1 MEENGGKY
9 LSSGC
14 VTLVRIRDCVQKLW
28 VQPLSGQAMQPM
40 ALPHGCIGDTA
51 QERMKRKRTPIV
63 NPYQALHASHVQEQ
77 EEFRKFMYGV
87 EETLQ
92 STATGMCLH
101 FARDYIHN
109 TNSSIS
115 SVARLLSTV
124 QERYDSLSREA
135 EVIDDERKSLRDEAQ
150 MLRRDKQRV
159 TRLACEIRIL
169 KLELHSAEG
178 ESNQWHQTYCE
189 RKDQINDMMVQYD
202 ETLKGMQSLY
212 EEEIDELKQGLAHKE
227 TVNKQ
232 AQDDQAEDNPGTPDR
247 PHNDHTEEFVD
258 LTDEPCTSYKGET
271 MEALEQRF
279 EYCKKKLLH
288 PNVILALN
296 GSLKPS
302 GRKRKPGDSDAD
314 FKMKL
319 YKGRR
324 DCMDSTWKRVSPSNF
339 HAYMKL
345 MDELKNSKKRQK
357 TLRDLGF
364 A

>member
-1 MEENGGKY
+1 MK
-9 LSSGC
+9 
-14 VTLVRIRDCVQKLW
+14 KLW
-28 VQPLSGQAMQPM
+28 VQSFSDQAMQPM
-40 ALPHGCIGDTA
+40 KLPDRDVIRWSD
-51 QERMKRKRTPIV
+51 KRRRQAAETPC
-63 NPYQALHASHVQEQ
+63 QALHASDVQEK
-77 EEFRKFMYGV
+77 EEFREFIRGV
-87 EETLQ
+87 EQELQ

-101 FARDYIHN
+101 IVRDHIHSP
-109 TNSSIS
+109 NSSIS
-115 SVARLLSTV
+115 SVARLLSKAQEKL
-124 QERYDSLSREA
+124 QERYDSLERET
-135 EVIDDERKSLRDEAQ
+135 EVIDNERKSLCDEVQ

-159 TRLACEIRIL
+159 TRLVSEQQIM
-169 KLELHSAEG
+169 KLELNYAER
-178 ESNQWHQTYCE
+178 ESTQWNQTCCE
-189 RKDQINDMMVQYD
+189 RKDQINDMMAQYG

-212 EEEIDELKQGLAHKE
+212 EEKIDKLKQDLAHNE
-227 TVNKQ
+227 TINKQ
-232 AQDDQAEDNPGTPDR
+232 VQDDQAEDNPGTPDR
-247 PHNDHTEEFVD
+247 PHNHTEEFVD
-258 LTDEPCTSYKGET
+258 LTDEPYTSYKGET

-302 GRKRKPGDSDAD
+302 GCKRKPGDSDAD
-314 FKMKL
+314 YKMKL
-319 YKGRR
+319 YKKRR